1 MAKDLED
8 IFDKMADNDLA
19 VASAAELAEEEL
31 NGEPEEGELEGEEP
45 VIEADAPV
53 TKEPVAAAPAAK
65 TVVETVKP
73 VAEAIGI
80 PGITDAKDE
89 TGTEI
94 DDDGGEAA
102 ALKNPHSPEA
112 KAFQKA
118 RKRAQKAD
126 QEAAELREQLEALKS
141 SEQTTS
147 TEAVDS
153 GNTVDIDDDDYVQG
167 SQVKTLIT
175 SVEQRIEAKIRAEL
189 AAKEADRKVKDFEQR
204 AITSA
209 EQFSK
214 EHPDFAVRMKLAK
227 TIMPFNEDER
237 KLILASLNP
246 AETAYNIIGEKQ
258 ALFQSAIGI
267 TVPVNNT
274 SPAVNAPS
282 AQTKTNNNDGF
293 EDDNAALRAFMGG

>member
-1 MAKDLED
+1 MANDLED

-19 VASAAELAEEEL
+19 VASAAELAEEEI
-31 NGEPEEGELEGEEP
+31 EDDAIKADSEGEEP
-45 VIEADAPV
+45 AIEADAPV
-53 TKEPVAAAPAAK
+53 TKEPVAAAPA
-65 TVVETVKP
+65 VKP

-118 RKRAQKAD
+118 RKRAQKAE

-167 SQVKTLIT
+167 SQVKALIT

-214 EHPDFAVRMKLAK
+214 DHPDYAVRMKLAK

-237 KLILASLNP
+237 KLILASPNP

-274 SPAVNAPS
+274 SPAVNAQS
-282 AQTKTNNNDGF
+282 AQTKTETNNDGF
-293 EDDNAALRAFMGG
+293 QDDNAALRAFMGG

>member
-45 VIEADAPV
+45 AIEADAPV
-53 TKEPVAAAPAAK
+53 TKEPVAAAPA
-65 TVVETVKP
+65 VKP

-118 RKRAQKAD
+118 RKRAQKAE
-126 QEAAELREQLEALKS
+126 QEAAELRKQLEALKS

>member
-1 MAKDLED
+1 MANDLED

-19 VASAAELAEEEL
+19 VASAAELAEEEIEDDAIEADSE
-31 NGEPEEGELEGEEP
+31 GKEPA
-45 VIEADAPV
+45 IEADAPV
-53 TKEPVAAAPAAK
+53 TKEPVAAAPA
-65 TVVETVKP
+65 VKP

-118 RKRAQKAD
+118 RKRAQKAE
-126 QEAAELREQLEALKS
+126 QEAAELRKQLEALKS

-189 AAKEADRKVKDFEQR
+189 AAKEADRRVKDFEQR

-214 EHPDFAVRMKLAK
+214 EHPDYAVRMKLAK

-237 KLILASLNP
+237 KLILASPNP

>member
-19 VASAAELAEEEL
+19 VASAAELAEEEI
-31 NGEPEEGELEGEEP
+31 EDDAIEADSEGEEP
-45 VIEADAPV
+45 AIEADAPV
-53 TKEPVAAAPAAK
+53 TKEPVAAAPA
-65 TVVETVKP
+65 VKP

-118 RKRAQKAD
+118 RKRAQKAE

-141 SEQTTS
+141 SVQTTS

-167 SQVKTLIT
+167 SQVKTLIA

-214 EHPDFAVRMKLAK
+214 DHPDYAVRMKLAK

-237 KLILASLNP
+237 KLILASPNP

>member
-1 MAKDLED
+1 MANDLED

-19 VASAAELAEEEL
+19 VASAAELAEEEIEDDAIEADSE
-31 NGEPEEGELEGEEP
+31 GKEPA
-45 VIEADAPV
+45 IEADAPV
-53 TKEPVAAAPAAK
+53 TKEPVAAAPA
-65 TVVETVKP
+65 VKP

-118 RKRAQKAD
+118 RKRAQKAE

-167 SQVKTLIT
+167 SQVKTLIR

-237 KLILASLNP
+237 KLILASPNP

-274 SPAVNAPS
+274 SPVTTAQSV
-282 AQTKTNNNDGF
+282 QTKTETNNNNDGF
-293 EDDNAALRAFMGG
+293 AGDDEAFVAFMGHKKP